1 MVLVIDDEL
10 FIRDAVSDILDFSG
24 IKALCAANGHEGIA
38 LFRQHH
44 NEIKVVLL
52 DMKMPV
58 MDGLETLREL
68 RTINATIKVI
78 LCSGVDETTT
88 KAALAR
94 DQALLFLQKPYTLDA
109 LLNSV
114 QTALP

>member
-10 FIRDAVSDILDFSG
+10 FIRDAVADILDFSG
-24 IKALCAANGHEGIA
+24 IKAICASDGQEGLA

-44 NEIKVVLL
+44 DEIRVVLL
-52 DMKMPV
+52 DMKMPG
-58 MDGLETLREL
+58 MDGLETLRHL
-68 RTINATIKVI
+68 RTLNAEIKVI
-78 LCSGVDETTT
+78 LCSGVDETVT
-88 KAALAR
+88 KAALTR
-94 DQALLFLQKPYTLDA
+94 DRALLFLQKPYTLDA